1 MPKLPP
7 IVGIVASAGGL
18 EALQE
23 FVQALPNDSGLAC
36 VVVQHLSPDQP
47 SLMDKLLRAHTPVQ
61 VTQIEDGGTIEP
73 DHVFIIP
80 PGRFLTIEAG
90 RFRLEDRDREEG
102 VRTPIDR
109 FFRSLADTA
118 GRRAFA
124 AVLSGTGSDGTMG
137 VRAIKMRG
145 GIALVQESRSARFPG
160 MPDSAAATGLV
171 DFVLKPQD
179 MPARILDIVDHRR
192 DLEERVG
199 RDHLLEQN
207 EAQLGD
213 VLGRLEEEAGNSFS
227 GYKPGTLIRR
237 IARRMSLLRQ
247 SSIEG
252 YLRTLDQKP
261 EERQL
266 LMQDFLIGVT
276 QFFRDPE
283 VFESLQAK
291 VLRPLLDIDQS
302 GFRIWVPGCS
312 TGEEVFSLAI
322 LVAEMRQSTGDT
334 RPWKIFGTD
343 IDIDALRQA
352 RSGRYTEASIEG
364 LTEERREKSLAAA
377 GAVWQVNSELR
388 EMCVFA
394 PHNLLQDPPF
404 SKLDLVSCRNV
415 MIYLNADSQETIL
428 PRFHYGLNPGGFLWL
443 GPSETLGRSERY
455 FRTLDRPSRLFQR
468 DDQAPPG
475 FSAISH
481 SLPQHSVTGSR
492 PPSGSRRRTPDPPTA
507 WRPRPNSSSCS
518 TAPRPSP
525 WSTAMMRS
533 SMSRRR

>member
-1 MPKLPP
+1 M
-7 IVGIVASAGGL
+7 
-18 EALQE
+18 
-23 FVQALPNDSGLAC
+23 
-36 VVVQHLSPDQP
+36 
-47 SLMDKLLRAHTPVQ
+47 
-61 VTQIEDGGTIEP
+61 
-73 DHVFIIP
+73 
-80 PGRFLTIEAG
+80 
-90 RFRLEDRDREEG
+90 
-102 VRTPIDR
+102 
-109 FFRSLADTA
+109 
-118 GRRAFA
+118 
-124 AVLSGTGSDGTMG
+124 
-137 VRAIKMRG
+137 
-145 GIALVQESRSARFPG
+145 
-160 MPDSAAATGLV
+160 
-171 DFVLKPQD
+171 
-179 MPARILDIVDHRR
+179 
-192 DLEERVG
+192 
-199 RDHLLEQN
+199 
-207 EAQLGD
+207 
-213 VLGRLEEEAGNSFS
+213 LGRLEEEAGNSFS